1 MLITIISHGS
11 CMVIYCY
18 FTPESLIEKLFFI
31 KGKLVLD

>member
-1 MLITIISHGS
+1 MLILVISHGS

-18 FTPESLIEKLFFI
+18 FTLESLIEKLFFI